1 MILSVRVQPRA
12 KRNALVPWQSRQ
24 WKLFLTAPAVEGR
37 ANDACVEFFARG
49 LRIARSRVRLVSG
62 EKSRNKVVELEG
74 VSEEQFQHFV
84 QETGPGRE

>member
-1 MILSVRVQPRA
+1 MTLSVRVQPRA
-12 KRNALVPWQSRQ
+12 KRNALVPWQSGQ

-74 VSEEQFQHFV
+74 VSEEQFRRLVEQL
-84 QETGPGRE
+84 GPGSE